1 VLVFDRTLAD
11 VTVSGIAT
19 LFSSS
24 WWLALKAERSS
35 TLLLSR
41 QSRLAGIFLA
51 SD

>member
-11 VTVSGIAT
+11 VTVSGVAT

-24 WWLALKAERSS
+24 WLALKAERSS
-35 TLLLSR
+35 KLVLSR